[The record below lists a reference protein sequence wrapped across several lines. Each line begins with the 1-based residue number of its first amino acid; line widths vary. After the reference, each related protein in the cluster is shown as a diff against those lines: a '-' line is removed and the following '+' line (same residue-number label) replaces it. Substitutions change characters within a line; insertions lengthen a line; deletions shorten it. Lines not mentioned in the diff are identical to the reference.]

1 MKGLQIL
8 IQTQGFDSRS
18 NPEQPQPSCRTHTFG
33 SDPSAPCG
41 SVVERL
47 FTYTRL
53 VLEKG
58 FIVTAG
64 RKAFVTVLVLIGLI
78 LIAIGIV
85 YFLVKAGSLPSMMGR
100 IAGSSAHR
108 NKRGLV
114 AVIVGVVVLL
124 VATVS
129 ASVGRRN

>member
-1 MKGLQIL
+1 
-8 IQTQGFDSRS
+8 
-18 NPEQPQPSCRTHTFG
+18 
-33 SDPSAPCG
+33 
-41 SVVERL
+41 VVERL